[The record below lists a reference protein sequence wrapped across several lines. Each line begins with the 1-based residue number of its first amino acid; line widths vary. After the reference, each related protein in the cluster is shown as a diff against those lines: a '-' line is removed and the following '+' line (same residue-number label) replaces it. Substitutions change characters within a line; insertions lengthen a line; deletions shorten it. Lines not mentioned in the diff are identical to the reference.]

1 MICSTGK
8 PPSRLLKTFNG
19 SSSEF
24 STRSTGFND
33 LSWGDQMREFIKL
46 INKRLRPESYDN
58 IIAGA
63 QDIAKKTQRA
73 IQTEEIIDLTNDEL
87 LDEFA
92 MLVDVPLDEDIDKQD
107 AGGNS
112 ESGFDNG
119 DDEEVP
125 DDDDDDDEGGV
136 PDNDD
141 ESMLKYF

>member
-1 MICSTGK
+1 M
-8 PPSRLLKTFNG
+8 
-19 SSSEF
+19 
-24 STRSTGFND
+24 
-33 LSWGDQMREFIKL
+33 SWGDQMREFIKL

-87 LDEFA
+87 LDEFV
-92 MLVDVPLDEDIDKQD
+92 MLVDVPLDEDINKQD

-112 ESGFDNG
+112 ESGFDDG
-119 DDEEVP
+119 DDKGVP
-125 DDDDDDDEGGV
+125 DDDDDDDDEGGV

-141 ESMLKYF
+141 KSMLKYF

>member
-1 MICSTGK
+1 MGK
-8 PPSRLLKTFNG
+8 PPSQLWKTFNG
-19 SSSEF
+19 SSGEF
-24 STRSTGFND
+24 STHSTGFND
-33 LSWGDQMREFIKL
+33 SSWGDQMREFIKL

-58 IIAGA
+58 IAAGA
-63 QDIAKKTQRA
+63 QDIVKKTQRA

-92 MLVDVPLDEDIDKQD
+92 MLVDVPSDEDINKQVAN

-119 DDEEVP
+119 DDKGVP
-125 DDDDDDDEGGV
+125 DDDDDDDKGGV

-141 ESMLKYF
+141 ESMLEYF